1 MKVKVSTLVTAVSIL
16 QAIDNSA
23 MKLSTSYKVRK
34 ILDISQEAIMEFEE
48 KRVKLAETYG
58 TLNESGTQYEFA
70 DQAAKDEFQASLNS
84 MLEDEMDLDIVKI
97 PLDMVDDYIT
107 IAPVNIPYVEWFI
120 SGLTDG

>member
-1 MKVKVSTLVTAVSIL
+1 
-16 QAIDNSA
+16 
-23 MKLSTSYKVRK
+23 
-34 ILDISQEAIMEFEE
+34 MEFEE